1 MQETTHERLGYFK
14 AFSKRYF
21 SITTGPSGITESAVS
36 VEQQLA
42 NPRTMNPS
50 ARVVI
55 SFFIRVVFSHA
66 PESWEPLQMVALLAA
81 PEFQSQAPSLFP

>member
-1 MQETTHERLGYFK
+1 M
-14 AFSKRYF
+14 
-21 SITTGPSGITESAVS
+21 TESAVP

-42 NPRTMNPS
+42 NPRTMHPS

-81 PEFQSQAPSLFP
+81 PEFQFPAPSLFP

>member
-1 MQETTHERLGYFK
+1 MQEIAHERLGYFK

-81 PEFQSQAPSLFP
+81 PEFQSQAPFLFP

>member
-1 MQETTHERLGYFK
+1 M
-14 AFSKRYF
+14 
-21 SITTGPSGITESAVS
+21 TESAVP

-66 PESWEPLQMVALLAA
+66 PESWEPLQMDALLAV
-81 PEFQSQAPSLFP
+81 PEFQFPAPSLFP